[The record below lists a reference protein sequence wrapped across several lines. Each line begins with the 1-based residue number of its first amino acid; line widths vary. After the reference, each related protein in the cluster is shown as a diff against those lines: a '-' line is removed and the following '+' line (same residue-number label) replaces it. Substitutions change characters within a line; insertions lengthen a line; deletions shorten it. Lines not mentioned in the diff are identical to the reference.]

1 MEDRKNSPRD
11 INKGEVRA
19 IIFIEDSPRFYSVI
33 LPLIYQEIMYHT
45 QQLVNKSFNHTHRL
59 LHLRSRTKILFAT
72 QFEEAKKYFN
82 AYHKNILG
90 IVSDIRFPRK
100 GILDPDA
107 GIHFT
112 QYVRK
117 KEPHIPVVLQSTNLK
132 KKKWADKVNASFLN
146 KRSDSLLY
154 DIRNFIT
161 NNFGFGNF
169 IFRSLDGAEIAVAA
183 DLKELRNHYF
193 VGYNLR
199 FHPLINKLK
208 EDISTE
214 EIFSVDVVCNS
225 YLPDW
230 RNNIPYEDSSS
241 ASKARGGGV
250 LLDLSH
256 EIDYINYI
264 FGDISHLFSEN
275 IKLSKLDIDTDDY
288 LSLIGKIKK
297 GGLFTLNMKY
307 FSFNEIRRLSIET
320 NLRSIVLDI
329 LNSKITYFSGDKV
342 EKIESDYLFNSTYLD
357 QHKAILDNDFS
368 KICSLDEGM
377 KVMEMIDSVQK
388 VRER

>member
-1 MEDRKNSPRD
+1 MITK
-11 INKGEVRA
+11 A
-19 IIFIEDSPRFYSVI
+19 LIIGFGSSGRRHAEI
-33 LPLIYQEIMYHT
+33 LE
-45 QQLVNKSFNHTHRL
+45 SL
-59 LHLRSRTKILFAT
+59 LTK
-72 QFEEAKKYFN
+72 E
-82 AYHKNILG
+82 NILVLTRQKDIAYNCINSFDNIKG
-90 IVSDIRFPRK
+90 FNPDYIIVASETSKHFSYLKQIESSMKNKTVLIEKPLFDK
-100 GILDPDA
+100 K
-107 GIHFT
+107 IH
-112 QYVRK
+112 
-117 KEPHIPVVLQSTNLK
+117 
-132 KKKWADKVNASFLN
+132 LN
-146 KRSDSLLY
+146 
-154 DIRNFIT
+154 
-161 NNFGFGNF
+161 
-169 IFRSLDGAEIAVAA
+169 
-183 DLKELRNHYF
+183 ELRNNYF

-214 EIFSVDVVCNS
+214 DIFSVDVVCNS

-230 RNNIPYEDSSS
+230 RNTIPYEDSSS
-241 ASKARGGGV
+241 ASKVKGGGV

-342 EKIESDYLFNSTYLD
+342 EKIESDYLFDSTYLD

-368 KICSLDEGM
+368 KICSLDEGI